1 MLNTKCGDSITCV
14 YSACKHNNN
23 CHLSWMVIDFMM
35 FPYMRLSLLA
45 FQHIISGQ
53 LGNMRQW
60 WPEYLADKPIPSQ
73 GQVSPVLWIPNIPII
88 HFVSL
93 ETTINLRQTFVG
105 LRGIGKMLE
114 QHSIM
119 DIPQHNSIHCM
130 NLMNILKVRKSLIV
144 WKILPALC
152 TAVSGSWSF
161 FHNLIILPLIPGYYP
176 YLEII
181 IHFLNYCRL
190 AWLRFSPGN
199 LESVID
205 QNFDR

>member
-60 WPEYLADKPIPSQ
+60 WPQYRADKPIPSQ

-105 LRGIGKMLE
+105 LKGIGKMLK

-119 DIPQHNSIHCM
+119 DIPQHITPSTAWISW
-130 NLMNILKVRKSLIV
+130 IFWKSGKVWLFEKYCQHS
-144 WKILPALC
+144 ALQSVE
-152 TAVSGSWSF
+152 AEASF
-161 FHNLIILPLIPGYYP
+161 II
-176 YLEII
+176 
-181 IHFLNYCRL
+181 
-190 AWLRFSPGN
+190 W
-199 LESVID
+199 
-205 QNFDR
+205 

>member
-1 MLNTKCGDSITCV
+1 
-14 YSACKHNNN
+14 
-23 CHLSWMVIDFMM
+23 
-35 FPYMRLSLLA
+35 
-45 FQHIISGQ
+45 
-53 LGNMRQW
+53 
-60 WPEYLADKPIPSQ
+60 
-73 GQVSPVLWIPNIPII
+73 
-88 HFVSL
+88 
-93 ETTINLRQTFVG
+93 
-105 LRGIGKMLE
+105 MLE

-130 NLMNILKVRKSLIV
+130 NLMNILKVRKSLILS
-144 WKILPALC
+144 KSFPH
-152 TAVSGSWSF
+152 AVSSGSWSS